1 MRSLFLLRD
10 PVTGYCSPL
19 LKHQSRPEW
28 NAVGPVLDEIGRD
41 WAQFPDNPED
51 YRKSAECRASQ
62 VAPPFLGANN
72 QKHPQHK
79 DEEVGYPNPPG
90 HRTLT
95 IRHEEAAE
103 GAGVVGA
110 LTESDALEAVLLV
123 HDSDRGCE
131 P

>member
-19 LKHQSRPEW
+19 LKHPRRPGW

-79 DEEVGYPNPPG
+79 DEDVGYHKPRG
-90 HRTLT
+90 HPTAAG
-95 IRHEEAAE
+95 HEEATE
-103 GAGVVGA
+103 GAGVIFA
-110 LTESDALEAVLLV
+110 LTERDTLETVLLV
-123 HDSDRGCE
+123 HDTDRGCE